1 MKKWSTRKK
10 MLFVAVTAALLYCI
24 AVCIANITGNSI
36 DETNTEQF
44 YSFCKW
50 LAGFSCTVGTVK
62 TVTDKFN
69 TKNSSDNE
77 YADEYEE
84 EGEE

>member
-10 MLFVAVTAALLYCI
+10 MLVIAVTAALLYCI
-24 AVCIANITGNSI
+24 AVCIANITGSSI

-50 LAGFSCTVGTVK
+50 LAGFSCAVGTAK
-62 TVTDKFN
+62 TVTDKIN
-69 TKNSSDNE
+69 NSSDNE

>member
-10 MLFVAVTAALLYCI
+10 MLFVAATAALLYCI
-24 AVCIANITGNSI
+24 AVYIANVTGSSI

-62 TVTDKFN
+62 TVADKIN
-69 TKNSSDNE
+69 KSSDNE
-77 YADEYEE
+77 HADEYEE

>member
-1 MKKWSTRKK
+1 MKNWSTRKK
-10 MLFVAVTAALLYCI
+10 MLFVAATAALLYCI
-24 AVCIANITGNSI
+24 AVYIANITGSSI

-50 LAGFSCTVGTVK
+50 LAGFSCAVGTVK
-62 TVTDKFN
+62 TVTN
-69 TKNSSDNE
+69 KNNKSSDND
-77 YADEYEE
+77 YVDEYEE